1 MAAYVPVDLV
11 EVRAW
16 GRRVGAVAFDPARGV
31 YAFEYFPEWVD
42 SGVQLSPLVTP
53 NQPSAFVFPD
63 LDRATYY
70 GLPGL
75 LADALPDAFGHAVI
89 DAWLTSQGI
98 DKSAITS
105 LDRLAYAGERA
116 LGALTFHPPARDFEV
131 TATAIQIADVV
142 MQARAVI
149 AGRIGDSSSTKETLR
164 ELIQVGS
171 TAGGARAK
179 AVVLLNPTTF
189 QLRSGY
195 APPEPGFDPWIM
207 KLDGVSS
214 AADGAV
220 NSLDAPHQYT
230 RIEYAYYLMASAAG
244 ITMAD
249 SLLLPEGPRAHFLTR
264 RFDRSSAGA
273 RIHLQSLCAI
283 DHLDFRYRNAHSYA
297 QYFDVIRRLGIDDA
311 IEQAYR
317 RMVFNV
323 AALNRD
329 DHTKNV
335 AFLLPEHG
343 AWQLAPAYDMTHAY
357 NPTGD
362 WTQHHQMSINGKFDD
377 IGLLDLYAVADA
389 QGVPGYKSV
398 TRGVLDVVRS
408 WPTFAKQADLDA
420 GTVEHLSKQI
430 SSHDPTRA

>member
-16 GRRVGAVAFDPARGV
+16 GRRVGAVAFDPVRGV

-53 NQPSAFVFPD
+53 NRPGAFVFPD

-75 LADALPDAFGHAVI
+75 LADALPDAFGNAVI
-89 DAWLTSQGI
+89 DAWLTGQGI
-98 DKSAITS
+98 DKRMITS

-131 TATAIQIADVV
+131 PATAIQIADIVT
-142 MQARAVI
+142 QARAVV
-149 AGRIGDSSSTKETLR
+149 AGRIDGTSPQDELR

-179 AVVLLNPTTF
+179 AVVLMNPSTF
-189 QLRSGY
+189 QIRSGY
-195 APPEPGFDPWIM
+195 ARPEPGFDQWIM

-220 NSLDAPHQYT
+220 NSLEALQQYT
-230 RIEYAYYLMASAAG
+230 RIEYAYYLMARAAG

-264 RFDRSSAGA
+264 RFDRTPDGA
-273 RIHLQSLCAI
+273 RIHRQSLCGI

-297 QYFDVIRRLGIDDA
+297 QYFGVIRRLGIDDA

-343 AWQLAPAYDMTHAY
+343 AWQLAPAYDITHAY
-357 NPTGD
+357 NPTGE
-362 WTQHHQMSINGKFDD
+362 WTQRHQMSINGKFDD
-377 IGLLDLYAVADA
+377 ISLADLYAVADA
-389 QGVPGYKSV
+389 QGVPGYKAV
-398 TRGVLDVVRS
+398 TRDVLAVVRS
-408 WPTFAKQADLDA
+408 WPTFAEQAEVEPR
-420 GTVEHLSKQI
+420 TVEDISKQI
-430 SSHDPTRA
+430 SAHDPTS